1 MPTICSLAKTG
12 IKLSIRIK
20 VVVGQ
25 TFYTTLSNQC
35 TYLEIKFR
43 TEREIKHFKTSSI
56 KRKKVLHRC
65 HLLPAFDVRKYVGKV
80 CGRPSYI
87 LLNKFVQLINDSILL
102 LSYSSNSLFGFCF
115 CFLSSRF
122 VSVFSEKLCTNCVQ
136 IKILQIGKLIHTYF
150 FILSQPTIV

>member
-1 MPTICSLAKTG
+1 MYISRDKIQNRKRNKTFQNVEYKTKKGPSSMPPF
-12 IKLSIRIK
+12 RI
-20 VVVGQ
+20 Q
-25 TFYTTLSNQC
+25 
-35 TYLEIKFR
+35 
-43 TEREIKHFKTSSI
+43 H
-56 KRKKVLHRC
+56 
-65 HLLPAFDVRKYVGKV
+65 LPAFDVRKYVGKV

-150 FILSQPTIV
+150 FILS